1 MPIEKE
7 DRGIYLCVMISDE
20 KICSAILLFSQERR
34 GRVALP
40 IERLAT
46 RILYNLKVCAWK

>member
-1 MPIEKE
+1 
-7 DRGIYLCVMISDE
+7 
-20 KICSAILLFSQERR
+20 LFSQERL